1 MVGTLQTMKY
11 NETLK
16 DELNK
21 QLSKIKNLMEK
32 ANEFQLA
39 KLQREANKIAKKIE
53 KLNKKS

>member
-1 MVGTLQTMKY
+1 MKY